1 MGGCCEKSRGTAAV
15 RVGWDELGGAE
26 LEPVLLSGAIA
37 LLDAHWLIRLAGAGG
52 VPHPRQCLPPEA
64 FLSADEVATSAI
76 RGLPIVCVSHAWC
89 TPHHPDP
96 DGESL
101 RALAR
106 TLKLLEAQSSQH
118 CSPCRHAV
126 FYDFCSLHQRCRDSG
141 GEPLLAGGSGWYPS
155 EEALHRRAL
164 CHISALYSHPQ
175 TWVFLLN
182 TKASAETFLSRGWC
196 YCEALWAMSGKRPGM
211 VLDISRDSG
220 AAADWFDFV
229 DECRTLSCR
238 AAPVTPDVFAAQLE
252 EKCFSHGEVR
262 LGLCFARLA
271 AVTLPMTPSPLL
283 IGPATRR
290 SVVPHRLRGSLCRSD
305 APRVPRSG
313 LGRRG
318 GQDPGRHAR
327 VGRRTAVA
335 LSLPRRQRPRLRGDS
350 LHCRG
355 DAVGPAAGAPARG
368 QLYSR

>member
-229 DECRTLSCR
+229 DECRSLSCR

-262 LGLCFARLA
+262 LGFCFARLA
-271 AVTLPMTPSPLL
+271 AVT
-283 IGPATRR
+283 
-290 SVVPHRLRGSLCRSD
+290 
-305 APRVPRSG
+305 
-313 LGRRG
+313 
-318 GQDPGRHAR
+318 
-327 VGRRTAVA
+327 
-335 LSLPRRQRPRLRGDS
+335 
-350 LHCRG
+350 
-355 DAVGPAAGAPARG
+355 
-368 QLYSR
+368 SR